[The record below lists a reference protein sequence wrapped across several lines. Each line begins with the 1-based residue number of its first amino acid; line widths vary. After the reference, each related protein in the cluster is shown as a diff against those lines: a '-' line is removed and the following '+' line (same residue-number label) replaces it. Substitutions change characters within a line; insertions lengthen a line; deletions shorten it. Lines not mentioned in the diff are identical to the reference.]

1 MDNPQHI
8 INFFSSVLASGTL
21 VDMRILVLA
30 AGIGA
35 DMEADP
41 VMNNC
46 KLAHAIFVENKKH
59 TKA

>member
-8 INFFSSVLASGTL
+8 KKFFSVRVSGTL
-21 VDMRILVLA
+21 VDIGILVLA

-35 DMEADP
+35 DMEGDP

-46 KLAHAIFVENKKH
+46 
-59 TKA
+59 

>member
-8 INFFSSVLASGTL
+8 KKFFSVHVSGTL
-21 VDMRILVLA
+21 VDIGILVWLLA

-41 VMNNC
+41 VMNN
-46 KLAHAIFVENKKH
+46 
-59 TKA
+59 

>member
-1 MDNPQHI
+1 MYI
-8 INFFSSVLASGTL
+8 CYIFSVCVSGTL
-21 VDMRILVLA
+21 VDIGILVLA

-46 KLAHAIFVENKKH
+46 KLAQAIFVENKKYIR
-59 TKA
+59 KPK